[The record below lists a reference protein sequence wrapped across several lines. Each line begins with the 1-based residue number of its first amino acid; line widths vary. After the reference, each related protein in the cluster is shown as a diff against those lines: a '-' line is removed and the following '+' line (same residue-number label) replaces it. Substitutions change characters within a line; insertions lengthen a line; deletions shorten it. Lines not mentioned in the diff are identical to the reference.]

1 MEDGDAVESALQAAV
16 RAPRRGMQDFMAI
29 PDYLLQLEWDH
40 LNAETATL
48 TSRCDLLLNRVIRN
62 GGRCIS
68 EHSFKRVTS
77 MLMLTSESAE
87 RLAVMS
93 RGQKHDMNNFVKDEF
108 KQLIRVTAAP
118 AQYLEVLP
126 SNFELFLQM
135 TQGNQA
141 YRAGQVPVRCP
152 LDFLEQIRSMET
164 SFKCR
169 GVGSVAQSM
178 QLANAGGGGQ
188 APLLQLGAGGQ
199 LERFAGLIFA
209 GMGQMQDTQNRLLQ
223 AFTSSPQ
230 RQTGSPLSSHSLMDS
245 SSHPYFLASP
255 RRMPPL
261 IRSSSLEAPAFAA
274 EELQDKD
281 KRSESVPNEDE
292 DADKDKRSE
301 SVPKLHKDKGS
312 ESVPKLLA
320 LMDER
325 DAARKKVAAKLKPKE
340 AKAKPAEAVGDA
352 TAAEAAEGVHDKV
365 MRKPAAAKSKK
376 PGLCLERTRSQV
388 MCRSGLGGPGS
399 TKAIKYGPGAPFKSE
414 EDALRAACT
423 RDEAAGR
430 PYRNQKA
437 F

>member
-1 MEDGDAVESALQAAV
+1 MSREIRSRLGVARVLLQQTIGTIQQRTVSSSQRQALIAEISCIHLTATDAPALLELCRSVPWARVEDGDAVESALQAAV

-93 RGQKHDMNNFVKDEF
+93 RGQKHDVNNFVKDEIQ
-108 KQLIRVTAAP
+108 KLTRVAAAP

-126 SNFELFLQM
+126 SNFELFLQ
-135 TQGNQA
+135 TTKGNQA

-188 APLLQLGAGGQ
+188 APLLQLGAGAQ

-230 RQTGSPLSSHSLMDS
+230 RNIGSPLSSHSLMAS
-245 SSHPYFLASP
+245 SS
-255 RRMPPL
+255 
-261 IRSSSLEAPAFAA
+261 
-274 EELQDKD
+274 
-281 KRSESVPNEDE
+281 
-292 DADKDKRSE
+292 
-301 SVPKLHKDKGS
+301 
-312 ESVPKLLA
+312 
-320 LMDER
+320 
-325 DAARKKVAAKLKPKE
+325 
-340 AKAKPAEAVGDA
+340 
-352 TAAEAAEGVHDKV
+352 
-365 MRKPAAAKSKK
+365 
-376 PGLCLERTRSQV
+376 
-388 MCRSGLGGPGS
+388 
-399 TKAIKYGPGAPFKSE
+399 
-414 EDALRAACT
+414 
-423 RDEAAGR
+423 R
-430 PYRNQKA
+430 P
-437 F
+437 